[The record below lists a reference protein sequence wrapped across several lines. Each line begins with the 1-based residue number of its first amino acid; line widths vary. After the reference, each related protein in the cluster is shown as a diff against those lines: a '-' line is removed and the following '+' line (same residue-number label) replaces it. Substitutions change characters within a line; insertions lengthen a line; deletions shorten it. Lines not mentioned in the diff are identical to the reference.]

1 MKHTQAPCHIEGISV
16 SKVELVVGGAGDMSM
31 KVWAN
36 LVDSGGGIHGTTERV
51 GGWSENVLS
60 TIQDFMGALEEHVLA
75 AHFEVEEGYDGGS
88 AERETPTGI
97 LDIGLGSPGEP

>member
-1 MKHTQAPCHIEGISV
+1 MKHSPAPCRIDGVSV

-60 TIQDFMGALEEHVLA
+60 TLQEFVSSLESHVLA
-75 AHFEVEEGYDGGS
+75 AHFETEEENDGGS
-88 AERETPTGI
+88 AERNTPAGI
-97 LDIGLGSPGEP
+97 LDFELGSP